1 MVDKLNKN
9 KIIWFIVFLGLV
21 ALTMYTIINGSS
33 NFSFEGFVRYLSVAN
48 PYWMAAAVGCM
59 LLFILIEGFSI
70 KYLTDFLGSRIN
82 VRRGCLYSS
91 ADIFFS
97 AITPS
102 ATGGQPASAFFMM
115 RDSIPASVT
124 AMSLLINI
132 ALYTVSIIF
141 IGALCIIFSPST
153 FLKFGNFSRFLII
166 CGFIIQ
172 TACVVTFA
180 LLVYRDKIMYKIAD
194 KILVIAKKLHLA
206 KHVEKKRKKLEK
218 SALEYKECS
227 KAIKNHFG
235 VIIKAFLLNVLQRIV
250 QMGVTVCVYIASC
263 NSVDKVG
270 EVFAAQGCVIL
281 GSNAVP
287 VPGAVGV
294 ADYLFFEGFED
305 IVNDNL
311 VNLELLS
318 RGISF
323 YVCIVLC
330 IAVVAVCYITGRKT
344 KK

>member
-1 MVDKLNKN
+1 MNKN

-21 ALTMYTIINGSS
+21 ALTMYTITNSS
-33 NFSFEGFVRYLSVAN
+33 STFSFEGFVRYLSVAN
-48 PYWMAAAVGCM
+48 PYWIVAAVGCM
-59 LLFILIEGFSI
+59 LLYILIEGFSI
-70 KYLTDFLGSRIN
+70 KYLTDFLGSRIT
-82 VRRGCLYSS
+82 VRRGFLYSA

-115 RDSIPASVT
+115 RDSIHASVT

-141 IGALCIIFSPST
+141 IGAVCIIFSPST
-153 FLKFGNFSRFLII
+153 FLRFGAFSRFLII
-166 CGFIIQ
+166 CGFVIQ
-172 TACVVTFA
+172 ITCVTMFL
-180 LLVYRDKIMYKIAD
+180 LLVYKDKIMYTIAD
-194 KILVIAKKLHLA
+194 KILVVAKKLHLA

-227 KAIKNHFG
+227 RAIKDHFG
-235 VIIKAFLLNVLQRIV
+235 VIVKVFLLNVLQRLAQI
-250 QMGVTVCVYIASC
+250 GVTACVYIAAC
-263 NSVDKVG
+263 NRIDNIG
-270 EVFAAQGCVIL
+270 EVIAAQGCVIL

-294 ADYLFFEGFED
+294 ADYLFFEGFD
-305 IVNDNL
+305 GIVNENL

-323 YVCIVLC
+323 YVCIILC
-330 IAVVAVCYITGRKT
+330 IAVVAVCYFTDRKT
-344 KK
+344 RK

>member
-1 MVDKLNKN
+1 MNKN
-9 KIIWFIVFLGLV
+9 KLIWFAVFIILV
-21 ALTMYTIINGSS
+21 VLTMYTIINGSS
-33 NFSFEGFVRYLSVAN
+33 TFSFEGFVRYLSVAD
-48 PYWMAAAVGCM
+48 PFWMAAAVGCM
-59 LLFILIEGFSI
+59 LLYILIEGFSI
-70 KYLTDFLGSRIN
+70 KYLTNFLGSHVT
-82 VRRGCLYSS
+82 VRRGFLYSA

-115 RDSIPASVT
+115 RHSIPASVT

-141 IGALCIIFSPST
+141 IGAVCIIFSPST
-153 FLKFGNFSRFLII
+153 FVRFGSFSRFLII
-166 CGFIIQ
+166 CGFAIQ
-172 TACVVTFA
+172 IACVVTFA
-180 LLVYRDKIMYKIAD
+180 LLVYKDRIMYSIAD
-194 KILVIAKKLHLA
+194 KVLVVAKKLHLA
-206 KHVEKKRKKLEK
+206 KHVERKRKKLEK

-227 KAIKNHFG
+227 KAVKNHFG
-235 VIIKAFLLNVLQRIV
+235 VIVKAFLLNVLQRVAQI
-250 QMGVTVCVYIASC
+250 GVTVCVYIASC
-263 NSVDKVG
+263 NSVDMVG
-270 EVFAAQGCVIL
+270 EVVATQGCVIL

-294 ADYLFFEGFED
+294 ADYLFFEGFD
-305 IVNDNL
+305 GIVHDNL

-323 YVCIVLC
+323 YVCIILC
-330 IAVVAVCYITGRKT
+330 ITVVAVCYFTDRKR